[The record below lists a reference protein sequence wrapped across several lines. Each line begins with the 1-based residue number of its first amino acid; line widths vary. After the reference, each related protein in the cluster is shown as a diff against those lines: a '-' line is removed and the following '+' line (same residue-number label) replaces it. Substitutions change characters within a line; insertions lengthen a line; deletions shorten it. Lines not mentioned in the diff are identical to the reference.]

1 MLVIKKEIQTTHGL
15 FKIGSSGSDFMLNF
29 VSNSRGVHQCKHK
42 FKSVKEAEMY
52 VSLLN
57 INGFKLSDL

>member
-1 MLVIKKEIQTTHGL
+1 MLVIKKEIQTNHGI
-15 FKIGSSGSDFMLNF
+15 FKIGTTGSDVMLNF
-29 VSNSRGVHQCKHK
+29 VSNSRGVHQGKRK

-52 VSLLN
+52 VSLLT